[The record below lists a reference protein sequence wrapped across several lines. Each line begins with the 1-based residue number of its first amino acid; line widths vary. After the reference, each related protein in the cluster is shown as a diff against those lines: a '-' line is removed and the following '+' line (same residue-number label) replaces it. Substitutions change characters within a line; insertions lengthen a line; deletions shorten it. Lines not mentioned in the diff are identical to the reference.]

1 MIRVALNFAIML
13 EQVKEKG
20 FMEEEIIQALETD
33 DFVFFEN
40 CGNGLPDW
48 ETLFSYYKEN
58 RAGVKAIISD
68 DYEITFL
75 TKGALK
81 RLLLLK
87 YQLVEGRDY
96 EDRGEILGTITL
108 SKESFQQFTKIVAKN
123 WTFVVLEENIDNAIF
138 DIKLSVND

>member
-40 CGNGLPDW
+40 CGNWLPDW

-58 RAGVKAIISD
+58 REGVKAIISD

>member
-33 DFVFFEN
+33 DFVFFKN
-40 CGNGLPDW
+40 CGNGLPNWD
-48 ETLFSYYKEN
+48 TLFSYYKEN

-123 WTFVVLEENIDNAIF
+123 WTFVVLEENTDNAIF